1 MKNKIHLP
9 PISPLCDYYSNNPGS
24 LDFTALNNQLPNK
37 MSQSSAYEEISNLSS
52 IIDSLQKENQ
62 LLTQKIRG
70 STANNNSQNSLSA
83 ALILEQKLQK
93 FMERLKERDK
103 ELNEI
108 SKCLT
113 INPNFINL
121 KNQTRKQNEK
131 ASAFDMF
138 KSSLLIS
145 NDQKK
150 FFKAPELERQN
161 QELREIIQRQ
171 EEQIRIVKARQS
183 IYQQLQQNNS
193 ISTKL
198 DQLNKSPKTPKFV
211 YDVLDQTQEQDLTIQ
226 MLQSELISLINTR
239 KLMVEKRKDDKLNLR
254 KYRLQYKSALT
265 IQRVVKG
272 FITRMRYKRQKK
284 SAILIQK
291 VIRGFLVRRHINLN
305 RKK

>member
-1 MKNKIHLP
+1 MRIYENLIKI
-9 PISPLCDYYSNNPGS
+9 S
-24 LDFTALNNQLPNK
+24 
-37 MSQSSAYEEISNLSS
+37 
-52 IIDSLQKENQ
+52 
-62 LLTQKIRG
+62 
-70 STANNNSQNSLSA
+70 
-83 ALILEQKLQK
+83 
-93 FMERLKERDK
+93 RDK

-183 IYQQLQQNNS
+183 IYPQLQQNNS
-193 ISTKL
+193 I
-198 DQLNKSPKTPKFV
+198 
-211 YDVLDQTQEQDLTIQ
+211 Y
-226 MLQSELISLINTR
+226 
-239 KLMVEKRKDDKLNLR
+239 
-254 KYRLQYKSALT
+254 KY
-265 IQRVVKG
+265 
-272 FITRMRYKRQKK
+272 
-284 SAILIQK
+284 
-291 VIRGFLVRRHINLN
+291 
-305 RKK
+305 